1 MTAHSEQFIRK
12 RKALLLMPAPVVL
25 FATMFFWSLG
35 GGSGEAATISS
46 MPTQGLNTMLP
57 EPQTTER
64 DTWDKFKL
72 YEIAS
77 YDSAKY
83 EEARES
89 DPYFD
94 LVAFKTN
101 QDTTPSAESKLMNSF
116 KRKDRLSS
124 DPNEEK
130 VNRKIEELY
139 REINR
144 PTMSTSTALVKDTTH
159 DTQFSNDVTRLEQM
173 MENLQTERK
182 ADPEM
187 QQIEQML
194 DKLLDVQYPERMKE
208 KLSSSKTEPIHAQ
221 VHLSG
226 ARVEQPYQLID
237 SAKIEEKPSIAI
249 EPTTGFFGLDDTS
262 FDQLQQQEEI
272 IEAVVHGEQQL
283 VTGATIKLRL
293 LNEIVI
299 DGHTI
304 RRDAFIYGTCSIN
317 GERLIIDIP
326 SIHSNNALFKVSLK
340 AYDLDGMEGIYV
352 PGAITRDVAKQSSD
366 NAVQSMSFM
375 TMDQSLGAQ
384 AAAAGVTAAKG
395 LFSKKAKLIQVTVKA
410 GYQVLLKNASTTS
423 L

>member
-12 RKALLLMPAPVVL
+12 RKALLFMPAPVVL

-35 GGSGEAATISS
+35 GGTGEAAPISS
-46 MPTQGLNTMLP
+46 TPSQGLNTMLP

-94 LVAFKTN
+94 LVAFKTTH
-101 QDTTPSAESKLMNSF
+101 DTTPSAESKLMNSF
-116 KRKDRLSS
+116 KRKDRLT

-144 PTMSTSTALVKDTTH
+144 PALSPTTTIVKDTTAS
-159 DTQFSNDVTRLEQM
+159 DTQFSSDVTRLEQM
-173 MENLQTERK
+173 MENLQSERK
-182 ADPEM
+182 SDPEM
-187 QQIEQML
+187 QQIEQVL

-208 KLSSSKTEPIHAQ
+208 KLSSSRTQPTHAQ
-221 VHLSG
+221 VRLS
-226 ARVEQPYQLID
+226 ATKVEQPYAVNDSIKID
-237 SAKIEEKPSIAI
+237 NEAPIVTEAN
-249 EPTTGFFGLDDTS
+249 TGFFGLDDTS
-262 FDQLQQQEEI
+262 FTQSQQGEEI

-304 RRDAFIYGTCSIN
+304 QRDAFIYGTCNIN

-366 NAVQSMSFM
+366 NALQSMSFM
-375 TMDQSLGAQ
+375 TMDQSIGAQ

-410 GYQVLLKNASTTS
+410 GYQVLLKNAYTTS